1 MRAAGMML
9 FIKSHEPDM
18 LRLVCFVYTFCVALT
33 TSDITWLSF
42 FALTSVVAITHPG
55 LVNPF
60 HRSVDM
66 SFTWFWQDHLGIHA
80 RVFLSLV
87 YIASLE
93 AARYWHCN
101 WLNMGQPAMYD
112 GPRPVVEFCFLVRL
126 AVAAKGGFLV
136 AHCYPI
142 LYLIIEIIFPNAPRR
157 APGYDSLANL
167 YSADAPTPTLVDDGA
182 NGNGMASPTPVP
194 TPPTPAPI
202 LSTPAPALPPPALGP
217 DPPPVPPPL
226 VRPPPVPV
234 PVVPVP
240 PPPLPAASETPAPL
254 PSAGLPSSLQSEI
267 ASFASPS
274 ALSRRL
280 RKVLATTPTAVR
292 RCANPLM
299 SAVNPLLQAAMA
311 RRRPAMAESP
321 TSSDEGSPSTE

>member
-101 WLNMGQPAMYD
+101 LLNMGQPAMYD

-136 AHCYPI
+136 ALCYSTLPPI
-142 LYLIIEIIFPNAPRR
+142 ILPNAPAQDLELVAQDPELVAQDPELVAQDPELWRQQN
-157 APGYDSLANL
+157 P
-167 YSADAPTPTLVDDGA
+167 APTPPALA
-182 NGNGMASPTPVP
+182 PI
-194 TPPTPAPI
+194 PPTPRGRPRAARPAHALAAWARAAVAVAAGAAHRRVAARRALRERRRRHGLEMPSGYICPI
-202 LSTPAPALPPPALGP
+202 TYDVMQDPVMAVDGHTYERSAVSLWFSTNRTSPLTGAWLWSTELLPNI
-217 DPPPVPPPL
+217 
-226 VRPPPVPV
+226 
-234 PVVPVP
+234 
-240 PPPLPAASETPAPL
+240 T
-254 PSAGLPSSLQSEI
+254 
-267 ASFASPS
+267 
-274 ALSRRL
+274 L
-280 RKVLATTPTAVR
+280 RKLI
-292 RCANPLM
+292 
-299 SAVNPLLQAAMA
+299 QDHQQ
-311 RRRPAMAESP
+311 E
-321 TSSDEGSPSTE
+321 